1 MEISSRSSRGIHTAH
16 WLDWPNR
23 NVFGDCPKR
32 LYDKSCC
39 LRSVGR

>member
-1 MEISSRSSRGIHTAH
+1 MGGIHNE
-16 WLDWPNR
+16 LLFQIKINKYKPNK
-23 NVFGDCPKR
+23 NAFSDCLKR